1 MPPGDFEEKTEAP
14 TPRRRMEARERGQVA
29 KSADLTAAGA
39 LLISMLVL
47 NFFAPA
53 IMKNLLNLT
62 RYMLGYAGSDALSS
76 DSLWGMSSFAIQILA
91 KSVIPISL
99 ILMGIAIAITL
110 AQVGFIFS
118 GHPLKPDL
126 DKINPI
132 SGFGKLFSIQ
142 SLVRLL
148 ISMFKVALIGVVA
161 YFTIKSHMPV
171 IVNLSGEDYW
181 HITVIMGELMFTLGV
196 RLALILLVLGIAD
209 YAYNRHKHEQGLR
222 MSKQE
227 LKEELRRME
236 GDPLVK
242 ERRRRVAQQL
252 AMQRIQSAVPGS
264 DVVVTNPTHY
274 AVAIKYD
281 PQTMVAPKVVAKG
294 VDMVAQRIRQ
304 IAVENGVP
312 IVQRKPLARALYS
325 SVEVGQEIPP
335 AFYKAV
341 AEILAYVYEI
351 SGKANQYRE
360 QPA

>member
-14 TPRRRMEARERGQVA
+14 TPRRRMEAKQRGQVA
-29 KSADLTAAGA
+29 KSVDLTAAGA
-39 LLISMLVL
+39 LLVSMLVL
-47 NFFAPA
+47 SFFAPT
-53 IMKNLLNLT
+53 IMKNLLDLT
-62 RYMLGYAGSDALSS
+62 KYMLGYAGHDALSR
-76 DSLWGMSSFAIQILA
+76 DSMFGLGSFAVKILA
-91 KSVIPISL
+91 KSVVPVAVL
-99 ILMGIAIAITL
+99 LMFIAVAITM

-132 SGFGKLFSIQ
+132 SGFAKLFSIQ

-148 ISMFKVALIGVVA
+148 ISMFKIALIGAVA
-161 YFTIKSHMPV
+161 YLTIKSRMPV

-181 HITVIMGELMFTLGV
+181 HITAIMGELMFTLGI

-209 YAYNRHKHEQGLR
+209 YAYNYHKHEQGLR

-242 ERRRRVAQQL
+242 ERRKRVAQQL
-252 AMQRIQSAVPGS
+252 AMQRIQSAVPNS

-281 PQTMVAPKVVAKG
+281 AETMAAPKVVAKG
-294 VDMVAQRIRQ
+294 ADLIAQRIRQ
-304 IAVENGVP
+304 LAIENGIPV
-312 IVQRKPLARALYS
+312 VQRKPLARALYS

-351 SGKANQYRE
+351 SGKANQYR

>member
-14 TPRRRMEARERGQVA
+14 TPRRRMEAKQRGQVA
-29 KSADLTAAGA
+29 KSVDLTAAGA

-47 NFFAPA
+47 SFFVPT
-53 IMKNLLNLT
+53 IMNNLLELT
-62 RYMLGYAGSDALSS
+62 KYALGYAGNDAVTQ
-76 DSLWGMSSFAIQILA
+76 DSMLGLGSFAIKILA
-91 KSVIPISL
+91 KSVIPVAV
-99 ILMGIAIAITL
+99 ILMMIAIAITM

-118 GHPLKPDL
+118 AHPLKPDL

-132 SGFGKLFSIQ
+132 SGFMKLFSIQ

-148 ISMFKVALIGVVA
+148 ISMFKVALIAAVA
-161 YFTIKSHMPV
+161 YITIKSRMPV
-171 IVNLSGEDYW
+171 IINLAAEDYW
-181 HITVIMGELMFTLGV
+181 HITAIMGELMFTLGI

-209 YAYNRHKHEQGLR
+209 YAYNYYKHEQGLR

-252 AMQRIQSAVPGS
+252 AMQRIQSAVPNS

-281 PQTMVAPKVVAKG
+281 AETMAAPKVVAKG
-294 VDMVAQRIRQ
+294 ADLIAQRIRQ
-304 IAVENGVP
+304 IAIENGIPV
-312 IVQRKPLARALYS
+312 VQRKPLARALYS

-341 AEILAYVYEI
+341 AEVLAYVYEI
-351 SGKANQYRE
+351 SGKADKYR